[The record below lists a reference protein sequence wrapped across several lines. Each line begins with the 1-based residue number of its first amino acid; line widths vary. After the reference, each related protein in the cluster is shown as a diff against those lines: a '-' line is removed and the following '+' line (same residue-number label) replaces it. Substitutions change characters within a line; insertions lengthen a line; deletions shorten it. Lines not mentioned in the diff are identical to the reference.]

1 MPGETNLE
9 KLISDMKPTL
19 NEGLYV
25 FTSVTNLKEIP
36 LEQVFASLIEEEGM
50 SLILRKEDADSL
62 GLAYEYIA
70 AWITLKVHSALKAI
84 GFTAAFSG
92 ELARNGIS
100 CNIVAGYY
108 HDHIFVEAKDAD
120 QAFRILKNMGRKRP
134 DKLEN
139 EKN

>member
-9 KLISDMKPTL
+9 ILISDMKPTL

-36 LEQVFASLIEEEGM
+36 LEQVFGSLIEEEGI

-70 AWITLKVHSALKAI
+70 SWITLKVHSALKAI

-100 CNIVAGYY
+100 CNIMAGYY

-120 QAFRILKNMGRKRP
+120 RALRILKNMGKEKP

-139 EKN
+139 